1 MASKWRNK
9 CHIFS
14 NIRFDFYC
22 ILITFATGIFV
33 YCYIVQIHWS
43 IWEWCSHQIK
53 QSIDTHANHLTGFY
67 VIETLTLIYHFRA
80 MFHLFILSLKTS
92 EKLSE
97 VLGGILKFSQCIEM
111 TNWSEMGNM
120 SWSFNH
126 QCPSHT
132 ETSQLICSTNQL
144 TGFYMRGTL
153 VVKELKY

>member
-1 MASKWRNK
+1 MTEQMS
-9 CHIFS
+9 HIFQYTFQFLLHS
-14 NIRFDFYC
+14 DNFCNRYIC
-22 ILITFATGIFV
+22 LLLHCTNSLIHLRGV
-33 YCYIVQIHWS
+33 LS
-43 IWEWCSHQIK
+43 SDKK
-53 QSIDTHANHLTGFY
+53 QSIDLHVNHLTGFY